1 MPVHYPCRV
10 RTSTAC
16 WGYGPCTTLRP
27 YRAGTDT
34 KPTVSFCVR
43 VVFFSA
49 VFRAAHMTRPIWT
62 SIRRLTVTGLIAVL
76 TAKACSTSIVVAQPD
91 VNQSIREM
99 SK

>member
-1 MPVHYPCRV
+1 MLTYYPCRAV
-10 RTSTAC
+10 LALCAGVLAHALHYARAVLAL
-16 WGYGPCTTLRP
+16 TLNL
-27 YRAGTDT
+27 
-34 KPTVSFCVR
+34 SCH

-49 VFRAAHMTRPIWT
+49 VFHAAHMTRPIWT